1 MGDLLNNKRV
11 LISKIETVYGT
22 DSVPVGTDAILI
34 SEAKLTP
41 LVADTEK
48 RGNLR
53 PYLGRDKEIHVGE
66 NVQLT
71 FSCEVAG
78 AGSAALLAG
87 TAPAFG
93 KLLRACGFSETITI
107 AQDAVYS
114 PVSASFESIT
124 HVFNLDGQNHKMT
137 GCRGT
142 VSIVQD
148 VNKLPKFQFAFTG
161 IYNAPSSVAAV
172 TPDFSA
178 FQTPEPAGKGRTGQF
193 SLGGWAGVPISL
205 TTDIANSVVFHQTLT
220 TNEIKITDR
229 EPAGQLRVEATD
241 LSTKNFFTE
250 ALANGTGALSIQH
263 GQTSGNIV
271 VIDAPNTQI
280 LKPDYGDL
288 NGMATVDMGLAFI
301 PGNSG
306 DDELTI
312 TVK

>member
-1 MGDLLNNKRV
+1 MPGLLNNKQI
-11 LISKIETVYGT
+11 LISKIEAVYGT
-22 DSVPVGTDAILI
+22 DPVPAGADAVLI
-34 SEAKLTP
+34 SDAKLTP

-53 PYLGRDKEIHVGE
+53 PYLGRDGEIHVGE
-66 NVQLT
+66 HVQLT
-71 FSCEVAG
+71 FTCEVAG
-78 AGSAALLAG
+78 AGSVALAAG

-93 KLLRACGFSETITI
+93 KLLRACGFSETITL
-107 AQDAVYS
+107 AQDAVYA

-137 GCRGT
+137 GCMGT

-148 VNKLPKFQFAFTG
+148 VNKFPKFQFAFTG
-161 IYNAPSSVAAV
+161 LYNAPSSVAAV

-178 FQTPEPAGKGRTGQF
+178 FQVPDPSGKGRTSGF
-193 SLGGWAGVPISL
+193 TLGGWAGIPISL
-205 TTDIANSVVFHQTLT
+205 TTDMANQVVFHQTLT
-220 TNEIKITDR
+220 TNEIMITDR
-229 EPAGQLRVEATD
+229 EPAGQLKVEAAA
-241 LSTKNFFTE
+241 LSSKNFFTE

-263 GQTSGNIV
+263 GQTAGNIV

-288 NGMATVDMGLAFI
+288 NGIATIEMGLAFI
-301 PGNSG
+301 PGNAG